1 MTSCKKNNRHKSIMC
16 ILVPIK
22 NRTTQIFCKWDSF
35 NAYTYSKFPLLHVD
49 KSKTVVRGHG
59 KCSSQNG
66 WRQERCAIFQETIK
80 ISNFQSYIVLNSVL
94 KKSGIKHLWPHCV
107 EAEQKTQ
114 CREFIGVHQEA
125 LPSLICLDHFY
136 TSNNFVPHY
145 RGLKEKPSKSFF
157 WQLL

>member
-1 MTSCKKNNRHKSIMC
+1 MNCDCQYSQNNSKIASLTYLMDQNSSVNSRHFCHTTDVKNNRSSGLN
-16 ILVPIK
+16 ILEKIALRK
-22 NRTTQIFCKWDSF
+22 IFVNGTSE
-35 NAYTYSKFPLLHVD
+35 
-49 KSKTVVRGHG
+49 
-59 KCSSQNG
+59 SQ
-66 WRQERCAIFQETIK
+66 K
-80 ISNFQSYIVLNSVL
+80 Y
-94 KKSGIKHLWPHCV
+94 GIKQLWPHCV

-157 WQLL
+157 